1 MQTNSRDNSVQI
13 HDDVNRVLFMNDRAF
28 LFNSNSMK
36 DSEAFKYAICET
48 DPGDNY
54 TVSFERI

>member
-1 MQTNSRDNSVQI
+1 MNTISRDNSVQI
-13 HDDVNRVLFMNDRAF
+13 HETVNRVLFMNDLAF
-28 LFNSNSMK
+28 LFNSKEML

-54 TVSFERI
+54 TATFERI